1 MKKFILCL
9 IIIFQAGLIAFAD
22 DLIYKYPANILDVE
36 FPQYSTVSCKF
47 NQTKTIPGSGAF
59 VNSGGDFTF
68 DIKNG
73 AVFETLYPFKSTTAY
88 TSDKRISD
96 IILAVSK
103 KDYSYINKNFD
114 VFYLKN
120 NQNWQLA
127 LKPKNDSKIKT
138 VMESIV
144 IYGNKYIEKL
154 EINTVK
160 RGSTKINFTECK

>member
-9 IIIFQAGLIAFAD
+9 IIIFQAGLIAFAN

-36 FPQYSTVSCKF
+36 IPQYSTASCKF
-47 NQTKTIPGSGAF
+47 IQTKTIPGSNAF
-59 VNSGGDFTF
+59 IKSGGDFTF
-68 DIKNG
+68 DINNG
-73 AVFETLYPFKSTTAY
+73 VVFETLYPVKSTIAY

-114 VFYLKN
+114 VFYLRN
-120 NQNWQLA
+120 NQSWQLA

-144 IYGNKYIEKL
+144 IYGSKYIEKL

-160 RGSTKINFTECK
+160 SGSTKINFTECR

>member
-9 IIIFQAGLIAFAD
+9 IIIFQAGLIAFAN

-36 FPQYSTVSCKF
+36 IPQYSTAFCKF
-47 NQTKTIPGSGAF
+47 IQTKTIPGSNAF
-59 VNSGGDFTF
+59 IKSGGDFTF
-68 DIKNG
+68 DINNG
-73 AVFETLYPFKSTTAY
+73 VVFETLYPVKSTIAY

-114 VFYLKN
+114 VFYLRN
-120 NQNWQLA
+120 NQSWQLA

-144 IYGNKYIEKL
+144 IYGSKYIEKL

-160 RGSTKINFTECK
+160 SGSTKINFTECR